1 VAATATEAYHH
12 ELQQHRISAES
23 LKTIAMSR
31 RLDPHL
37 INAPF
42 GDPGVYVDL
51 IFERRALLFDLGDL
65 SPLSPR
71 KLLRVSNVFV
81 THRHMDHFAGFDDLL
96 RCLFGREKTVNIYG
110 PAGIDAVEHKLK
122 AYSWNLIAGYE
133 GNPVFHVTEVGE
145 NGRLATASFPG
156 RTGFERQG
164 QSERTSDGGL
174 LLRESGFEVRCA
186 ILDHGIPTLAF
197 ALQERAHINV
207 WRNKLEATGLK
218 VGPWLSVFKAAIL
231 RGDPDDTAIEVA
243 WTDSSNNKPRTM
255 PLRALKEDILRIT
268 SGRKIAYVVD
278 APFTPA
284 NNAKIV
290 ALAKDADILFIEAAF
305 LHTDAAV
312 AAGRGHLTAHQ
323 AGTLGRLA
331 GAKRLVTLHY
341 SPRYQGQGGQL
352 AREAELAF
360 SGG

>member
-1 VAATATEAYHH
+1 MRV
-12 ELQQHRISAES
+12 
-23 LKTIAMSR
+23 AMSR
-31 RLDPHL
+31 RFDPHL
-37 INAPF
+37 INQPF

-51 IFERRALLFDLGDL
+51 VFERRALLFDLGDL
-65 SPLSPR
+65 SPLPPR

-96 RCLFGREKTVNIYG
+96 RCLFGRDKTVSICG
-110 PAGIDAVEHKLK
+110 PAGMIDAVEHKLS
-122 AYSWNLIAGYE
+122 AYSWNLIEGYE
-133 GNPVFHVTEVGE
+133 GNPVFRVTDVGE
-145 NGRLATASFPG
+145 NGRLATACFAG
-156 RTGFERQG
+156 RTGFEREG
-164 QSERTSDGGL
+164 QSESTCDGGL
-174 LLRESGFEVRCA
+174 LLHEGGFEVRYA
-186 ILDHGIPTLAF
+186 VLDHGIPTLAF
-197 ALQERAHINV
+197 ALQERARINV
-207 WRNKLEATGLK
+207 WRNKLEAGGLK

-231 RGDPDDTAIEVA
+231 RGDPDDTPIEVA
-243 WTDSSNNKPRTM
+243 WADSSNDESRTM
-255 PLRALKEDILRIT
+255 PLGALKEGISRVT

-305 LHTDAAV
+305 RHADAAL
-312 AAGRGHLTAHQ
+312 ALDRGHLTAHQ
-323 AGTLGRLA
+323 AGTLARLA

-341 SPRYQGQGGQL
+341 SPRYQGQGEEL

>member
-1 VAATATEAYHH
+1 
-12 ELQQHRISAES
+12 
-23 LKTIAMSR
+23 MSR
-31 RLDPHL
+31 RFDPHL

-51 IFERRALLFDLGDL
+51 VFERRALLFDLGDL
-65 SPLSPR
+65 SSLPPR
-71 KLLRVSNVFV
+71 KLLRVSDVFV

-96 RCLFGREKTVNIYG
+96 RCLFGREKTVTIYG
-110 PAGIDAVEHKLK
+110 PWGMIDAVEHKLQ

-133 GNPVFHVTEVGE
+133 GNPVFRVTDVDES
-145 NGRLATASFPG
+145 GRLATASFAG
-156 RTGFERQG
+156 RTGFKREG
-164 QSERTSDGGL
+164 QSERMADGGL
-174 LLRESGFEVRCA
+174 LLREPALEVRCA
-186 ILDHGIPTLAF
+186 VLDHGIPTLAF

-207 WRNKLEATGLK
+207 WRNKLQGAGLE
-218 VGPWLSVFKAAIL
+218 VGPWLSAFKTAIL

-243 WTDSSNNKPRTM
+243 WADRSNNKPRTM
-255 PLRALKEDILRIT
+255 PLGALKHDISRIT

-284 NNAKIV
+284 NNAKII

-305 LHTDAAV
+305 LHADAA
-312 AAGRGHLTAHQ
+312 AAASRGHLTAYQ
-323 AGTLGRLA
+323 AGTLARLA

-341 SPRYQGQGGQL
+341 SPRYQGQEGQL